1 MAEPLK
7 VDPVDLSVA
16 SDHLVVAA
24 QTAAAAFAEHVSEL
38 AEAESGWVGESRE
51 ALREFAAALAD
62 KHAADVSA
70 ANALSQSMSE
80 AATQYTSTDTDRSE
94 AMAALAEAMGV

>member
-1 MAEPLK
+1 VAKPLK

-24 QTAAAAFAEHVSEL
+24 QTAAATFAEHVSEL
-38 AEAESGWVGESRE
+38 AEAESGWVGESRH

-70 ANALSQSMSE
+70 ANALSESMSE
-80 AATQYTSTDTDRSE
+80 AAIEYAGTDIDRSE
-94 AMAALAEAMGV
+94 VIARLAEAMGI